1 MKEIKTIIFDYD
13 GTLHQS
19 LIIYETAFKEAYQY
33 LVKRG
38 IAPVKNWKTDEIKKF
53 LGQNPKEMWD
63 SFFLRLDEETIF
75 QASSIISES
84 MKKQIDEK
92 KAVLYDGALEILT
105 YLKNKGYQL
114 IYLSNSKRYY
124 MEANMHAFNLDR
136 YFDHMICSEDYG
148 YISKVEIIE
157 KIKSMLLGP
166 AAVVGDRIHD
176 IDAGVKHGFVT
187 IACDYGYGSTD
198 ELKLA
203 TYHIEGIKDLYQLF

>member
-1 MKEIKTIIFDYD
+1 MNDIQTIIFDYD
-13 GTLHQS
+13 GTLHHS
-19 LIIYETAFKEAYQY
+19 LIIYENAFKEAYQY

-75 QASSIISES
+75 QASSIISQS

-92 KAVLYDGALEILT
+92 KAVIYDGALEILT
-105 YLKNKGYQL
+105 YLKNKGFQL

-124 MEANMHAFNLDR
+124 MEANILAFNLDK
-136 YFDHMICSEDYG
+136 YFDLMICSEDYG
-148 YISKVEIIE
+148 YIPKGEIIH
-157 KIKSMLLGP
+157 KIKSKLQGN

-176 IDAGVKHGFVT
+176 IAAGIEHEFVT
-187 IACDYGYGSTD
+187 IACDYGYGSLN
-198 ELKLA
+198 ELKQA
-203 TYHIEGIKDLYQLF
+203 TYHIKDIKDLYKIF